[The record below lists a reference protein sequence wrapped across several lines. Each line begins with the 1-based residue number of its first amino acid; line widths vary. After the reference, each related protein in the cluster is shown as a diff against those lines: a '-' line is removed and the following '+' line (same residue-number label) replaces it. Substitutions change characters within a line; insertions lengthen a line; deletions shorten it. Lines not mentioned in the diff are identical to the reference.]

1 MKKLMTLNSG
11 KACYNFVTV
20 FCQLFKNKRI
30 KIYGTANMP
39 LVLYGCKTWSLKL
52 REHRLRV
59 FENTETK
66 KIFQHK
72 RQELS
77 ADCRILPKEELR
89 DLYFLPIR
97 WAGHVARTM
106 EKRNTNRVLAGITG
120 IDYLEDL
127 NIEEKIILKWILQ
140 K

>member
-1 MKKLMTLNSG
+1 MLS
-11 KACYNFVTV
+11 
-20 FCQLFKNKRI
+20 KNKRI
-30 KIYGTANMP
+30 KIYRTANIP
-39 LVLYGCKTWSLKL
+39 LVLYGRKIWSLKL
-52 REHRLRV
+52 REHRPRV
-59 FENTETK
+59 FGTSETK

-77 ADCRILPKEELR
+77 ADCRILPNDELR

-106 EKRNTNRVLAGITG
+106 EKRNTNRVPADITG
-120 IDYLEDL
+120 IDHLEDL
-127 NIEEKIILKWILQ
+127 NIEENIILKCILQ